1 MHSQDGEWHV
11 HGEEMRRRAFAR
23 GNYERKV
30 TDLKFWDSTASK
42 LISARLFFESDL
54 RSSPRKD
61 DLTRELQTTSV
72 T

>member
-1 MHSQDGEWHV
+1 M

-30 TDLKFWDSTASK
+30 TDLWQMLRQHSIQVDFY
-42 LISARLFFESDL
+42 LFVGSDL
-54 RSSPRKD
+54 HSSPRKD

-72 T
+72 TQLYNYNPRK